1 MDIIVLI
8 MKGVLI
14 IIFVFLLCFSFLIIP
29 ALAGKGGGGKGFSE
43 LKEDFSKS
51 KGMFWKHRHIKS
63 LARAIDPTELGGIVM
78 SPLEITIEGI
88 TFIYTNYSD
97 FVLVPS
103 DGIPSMVFIFNKGST
118 ESILYI
124 DNDAKELLDDQ
135 KSKIEIIGVN
145 SLKVKK
151 SDLEKSGESELYSI
165 KVKDNNG
172 KRNLKNVLD
181 NELATGSKII
191 YPQITSPSTN
201 TKGSEVII
209 KESKDVGF
217 FSIRSINDF
226 MLWINL
232 RFNMN
237 LNNEEK
243 EIFQEGILT
252 TLEKA
257 VEDCAAGVPGE
268 NIEVQQVITEN
279 TCVAVEE

>member
-1 MDIIVLI
+1 
-8 MKGVLI
+8 MKKVLI

-29 ALAGKGGGGKGFSE
+29 ALADDDDDDDDDDRRIGRRGHYW
-43 LKEDFSKS
+43 DHKS
-51 KGMFWKHRHIKS
+51 GIT
-63 LARAIDPTELGGIVM
+63 AIDPTELGGIVTT
-78 SPLEITIEGI
+78 PIGITIEDV
-88 TFIYTNYSD
+88 TFIYTSYSD

-103 DGIPSMVFIFNKGST
+103 DGIPSMVLIFSKGST
-118 ESILYI
+118 ESTLYI
-124 DNDAKELLDDQ
+124 DNDAKELLDDK

-145 SLKVKK
+145 SLKVIK

-172 KRNLKNVLD
+172 KKNLKNVLD

-191 YPQITSPSTN
+191 YPQITSPSSS
-201 TKGSEVII
+201 TKGSKVII
-209 KESKDVGF
+209 KESKDIGF
-217 FSIRSINDF
+217 FSIKSINDF

-257 VEDCAAGVPGE
+257 VEDCAAGLPGK